1 LGTCGE
7 NMTDIWLASKSPR
20 RQQMLREIFPN
31 ILCQGIEGVDEKPPT
46 GEVDYQV
53 LEICK
58 SKAMAADLEP
68 HVDEYDIVIVCDTML
83 SDPDD
88 LMLSIGKP
96 KDEIEAAMMLHRL
109 SGRRHQVWSATGI
122 KKAGKWKYYCEYSI
136 VEISP
141 LSDEVLVE
149 LILSKSWQGKA
160 GGYDLAGPMGKWAQ
174 IIYGSESTVLG
185 IASQALVEL
194 EQ

>member
-1 LGTCGE
+1 METFGE
-7 NMTDIWLASKSPR
+7 NMVDIWLASKSPR
-20 RQQMLREIFPN
+20 RQQILREIFPN

-88 LMLSIGKP
+88 HMLSIGKP
-96 KDEIEAAMMLHRL
+96 KDKIEAAMMLHRL

-122 KKAGKWKYYCEYSI
+122 KKAGEWKFYCDYSI

-141 LSDEVLVE
+141 LSDDVLVE
-149 LILSKSWQGKA
+149 LILSNSWEGKA
-160 GGYDLAGPMGKWAQ
+160 GGYDLAGPMGQWAQ
-174 IIYGSESTVLG
+174 IIDGSESTVLG
-185 IASQALVEL
+185 IASQALVDL
-194 EQ
+194 QQ